1 MTEAYK
7 SPEERDLRAQG
18 RRTLRRLTAAAA
30 TVFADRGYHAARVDD
45 IVRAARTSH
54 GTFYLYFQSKEDVLR
69 ELAGECAAEYGQLAA
84 DLTDPAQAL
93 TVTEGVERFFGVY
106 DRHGAVIRAWME
118 RHVTDR
124 ETNRHGRDAFMQI
137 AAALGDRLRDAGAP
151 HDPVTIGA
159 LMALLERSAYYR
171 ASRPGIGIDAGSVAA
186 VVERGFFGAA

>member
-7 SPEERDLRAQG
+7 SPKERDLRAQG
-18 RRTLRRLTAAAA
+18 RRTLRRLTAAAGK
-30 TVFADRGYHAARVDD
+30 VFADRGYHAARVDD

-69 ELAGECAAEYGQLAA
+69 ALAGECAAEYGQLAA
-84 DLTDPAQAL
+84 DLTDPSRAMTL
-93 TVTEGVERFFGVY
+93 TEGVERFFGVY

-159 LMALLERSAYYR
+159 LMALLERSAYYKT
-171 ASRPGIGIDAGSVAA
+171 SRPGIGIDVDSVAA
-186 VVERGFFGAA
+186 VIERGFFRVA